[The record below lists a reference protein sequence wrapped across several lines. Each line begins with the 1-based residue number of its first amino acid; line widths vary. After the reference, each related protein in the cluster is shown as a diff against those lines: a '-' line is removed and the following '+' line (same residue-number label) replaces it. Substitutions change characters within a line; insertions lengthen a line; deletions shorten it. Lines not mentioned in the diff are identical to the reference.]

1 MNKLVKLL
9 LGVAGVAGVSYGAYR
24 IYKWWKE
31 EEKLEAEGLSYEEL
45 VNMAEARQ
53 LEEDAKE
60 REARMIENEKH
71 LRELEGLPDDG
82 LEWFKTEDGFIRRE
96 LTPYEINFGPEYDPL
111 TEEIIQEM
119 NMHGETFEYVQ
130 KLDVDKTRFYNYR
143 EADRP
148 IRDILESV
156 EDMSRQ
162 IATLKGADMEHN
174 RLIYDKNTSEAYD
187 YYKALVLDRYD
198 ITDKDLR
205 RDLIALFSWEFL
217 PSNTKV
223 GDWGRREDIIARRIE
238 YFTFGNTYIDFAS
251 VAEAILEFAD
261 RLSTDTGDVG
271 TVQEFAGWI
280 VDTIGLDF
288 ESDIDP
294 VIHDTLVSYIEHDR
308 GSKRAND
315 DGTYG
320 LFHISK
326 EDYDNSE
333 SLYVECGVAIGDI
346 LDGKLEPELF
356 AYKTEE
362 DDEED
367 EDDNQ

>member
-1 MNKLVKLL
+1 MKPLVKVL
-9 LGVAGVAGVSYGAYR
+9 LGVAGAAGVGYGAYR

-31 EEKLEAEGLSYEEL
+31 EEELEADGLSYDEL
-45 VNMAEARQ
+45 VAQAEAKQ
-53 LEEDAKE
+53 LEEEAKE

-82 LEWFKTEDGFIRRE
+82 LDWFKTEDGFIRRN
-96 LTPYEINFGPEYDPL
+96 LSPYEINFGPEYDPL

-119 NMHGETFEYVQ
+119 NLDGETFEYVQ

-148 IRDILESV
+148 IRDIVESV
-156 EDMSRQ
+156 EDMARQ
-162 IATLKGADMEHN
+162 IKTLKGADMEHD
-174 RLIYDKNTSEAYD
+174 RLIYDKNSNEAYD
-187 YYKALVLDRYD
+187 YYKALVLDRYG
-198 ITDKDLR
+198 ITDRNLR

-217 PSNTKV
+217 PSKTKV
-223 GDWGRREDIIARRIE
+223 GDWSRREDIIARRIE

-251 VAEAILEFAD
+251 VAEAILEYAD
-261 RLSTDTGDVG
+261 RLSTDTCDVG

-280 VDTIGLDF
+280 VKTLGLDF

-308 GSKRAND
+308 GSKSAND

-326 EDYDNSE
+326 KDYDNAE
-333 SLYVECGVAIGDI
+333 SLYRECGIAIGDI
-346 LDGKLEPELF
+346 LEGKLEPELF
-356 AYKTEE
+356 VYDMEE
-362 DDEED
+362 DDDDD
-367 EDDNQ
+367 E

>member
-1 MNKLVKLL
+1 MNKLVKVL

-60 REARMIENEKH
+60 REARMIENKKH

-96 LTPYEINFGPEYDPL
+96 LTPYEINFGPEYNPL

-143 EADRP
+143 ESERP
-148 IRDILESV
+148 IRDIIESV

-187 YYKALVLDRYD
+187 YYKALVLDRYG

-280 VDTIGLDF
+280 VDTLGLDF

-308 GSKRAND
+308 GSKRSND

-326 EDYDNSE
+326 KDYDNSE

-356 AYKTEE
+356 VYKMEE

-367 EDDNQ
+367 EDDN

>member
-1 MNKLVKLL
+1 MKPLVKVL
-9 LGVAGVAGVSYGAYR
+9 LGVAGAAGVGYGAYR

-31 EEKLEAEGLSYEEL
+31 EEELEADGLSYDEL
-45 VNMAEARQ
+45 VAQAEAKQ
-53 LEEDAKE
+53 LEEEAKE

-82 LEWFKTEDGFIRRE
+82 LDWFKTDDGFIRRE
-96 LTPYEINFGPEYDPL
+96 LSPYEVNFGPDYDPL

-119 NMHGETFEYVQ
+119 NLDGLTNEYVQ

-148 IRDILESV
+148 IRDIVESV
-156 EDMSRQ
+156 EDMARQ
-162 IATLKGADMEHN
+162 IKTLKGADMEHD
-174 RLIYDKNTSEAYD
+174 RLIYDKNTSDAYD
-187 YYKALVLDRYD
+187 YYKALVLDRYG
-198 ITDKDLR
+198 ITDKSLR

-217 PSNTKV
+217 PNKTKV

-251 VAEAILEFAD
+251 VAEAILEYAD
-261 RLSTDTGDVG
+261 RLSTDTGDIG

-280 VDTIGLDF
+280 VETLGLDF

-326 EDYDNSE
+326 EDYDKAE
-333 SLYVECGVAIGDI
+333 SLYRECGVAIGDI
-346 LDGKLEPELF
+346 LEGKLEPEL
-356 AYKTEE
+356 YVYNMEE
-362 DDEED
+362 DDDDD
-367 EDDNQ
+367 E